1 MKSDLRMIA
10 NGTFNW
16 EAGSVFLFQR
26 CGNGKFSLNKTP
38 VKEERSH
45 SPTDTFGRPL
55 RDLRISVTDRC
66 NFRCPYC
73 MPAEIYGERY
83 QFLPKQEILTFE
95 EMARLANIFA
105 ELGVTKFR
113 ITGGEPLVRAGLPNL
128 IAMLCKI
135 PRIEDVAL
143 TTNGFLLAQNA
154 KALKEAGLKR
164 ITVSLDSLNTETY
177 NRMSGVKHG
186 LGPVM
191 AGIEAATKEGLTP
204 MKINAVVQKGV
215 NGDEVTDIASH
226 FRGTGHILRF
236 IEFMDVGNING
247 WRPESVLTGKEIV
260 EMLNEKFPL
269 EPSAPNYVGEVARR
283 YRYKDGKGE
292 IGIIS
297 SVSQPF
303 CRACT
308 RARLTTNGQLVTCLF
323 ASSGTDLKS
332 PLRLGASDQ
341 DLRGMIEGV
350 WRRRSDRYSEIRS
363 QDKSNPKIEMYQ
375 LGG

>member
-1 MKSDLRMIA
+1 M
-10 NGTFNW
+10 
-16 EAGSVFLFQR
+16 
-26 CGNGKFSLNKTP
+26 NKTP
-38 VKEERSH
+38 VKKERSH

-83 QFLPKQEILTFE
+83 QFLPKQEVLTFE
-95 EMARLANIFA
+95 EIARLANIFA

-204 MKINAVVQKGV
+204 IKINAVVQKGV

-363 QDKSNPKIEMYQ
+363 QDKSSPKIEMYQ